1 MKYTKNNAKIGD
13 LLMIETGKDQVE
25 GAVFGVLREIGIEI
39 LHENKPTAYYY
50 ISFTDDSSVKI
61 SENEIFNMKIFNCQM
76 FSDRFQNILG
86 NHSVTYKN
94 DYSERDIVNIVL
106 EKWHHFSEGEKTDLL
121 ELLYNQE
128 YLVSVLNAILNKK
141 IIN

>member
-25 GAVFGVLREIGIEI
+25 GAVFGVLKEIGIEI
-39 LHENKPTAYYY
+39 HENNPTAYYY
-50 ISFTDDSSVKI
+50 ISYTDDRSVKI
-61 SENEIFNMKIFNCQM
+61 SENEIFNMKIFNCEM
-76 FSDRFQNILG
+76 FSDRFQNIME
-86 NHSVTYKN
+86 NHNVTYKN

-106 EKWHHFSEGEKTDLL
+106 EKWSCFSEGEKTDLL

-128 YLVSVLNAILNKK
+128 YLVYVLNAILNEK